1 MASLDMT
8 DILLEAYQLAD
19 MIESSEEMVRYLEA
33 KKRLEEDQEA
43 QKLIRRFQEKKE
55 RFEECQRFGHFHPD
69 YHDARKKARAFQKEM
84 IKYPLIQEYLD
95 AEQALDLLLAGVSQ
109 TIAYSVSE
117 TIKVP
122 AVNQKPTLKKRNC
135 G

>member
-8 DILLEAYQLAD
+8 DILLDAYQLAD
-19 MIESSEEMVRYLEA
+19 AIKSSEEMVRYLEV

-43 QKLIRRFQEKKE
+43 QRLIRLFKEKKE
-55 RFEECQRFGHFHPD
+55 KFEECQRFGHFHPD
-69 YHDARKKARAFQKEM
+69 YHDAKKKAHAFQKEM
-84 IKYPLIQEYLD
+84 IKYPVIREYLD
-95 AEQALDLLLAGVSQ
+95 AEQALDLLLAEVSR
-109 TIAYSVSE
+109 TIAYSVSK

-122 AVNQKPTLKKRNC
+122 VNQSPSLIRRHC